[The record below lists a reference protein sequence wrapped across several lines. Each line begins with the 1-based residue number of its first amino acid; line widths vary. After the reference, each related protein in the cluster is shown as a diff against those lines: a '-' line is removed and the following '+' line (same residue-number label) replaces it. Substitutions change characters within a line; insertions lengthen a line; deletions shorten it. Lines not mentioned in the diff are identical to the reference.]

1 MAGMIS
7 AHSPTHR
14 NVPLAIIPVKGAFR
28 KAEAPVLITNTR
40 TICPIR
46 ISISA
51 CKTTLSIFRQERSR
65 TPFLESI
72 RNSLIT
78 NRTAPA
84 IIICWPRVLQSTKA
98 RASLLLRMISRTIP
112 DLMARATT
120 SAHTSGILK
129 VFNFAL
135 Q

>member
-1 MAGMIS
+1 MRELFLYIDFIF
-7 AHSPTHR
+7 
-14 NVPLAIIPVKGAFR
+14 VFFFKQ
-28 KAEAPVLITNTR
+28 
-40 TICPIR
+40 
-46 ISISA
+46 
-51 CKTTLSIFRQERSR
+51 KTAYEMSVSDWSSDVCSSD
-65 TPFLESI
+65 LESI